1 MRMMVI
7 ALAGGLLACIAVIF
21 WQAQEMAGLRE
32 EIETL
37 ALQQREEKGAK
48 DRDSL
53 ETEEKKNWK
62 KLILDVKK
70 TVRKRK
76 DQGDVNNPGNKGGT
90 P

>member
-1 MRMMVI
+1 MMVI

-32 EIETL
+32 ELETL
-37 ALQQREEKGAK
+37 ALQKREEKGAK

-53 ETEEKKNWK
+53 EKEEKKNWN
-62 KLILDVKK
+62 KLILDAKK
-70 TVRKRK
+70 TLRKTI
-76 DQGDVNNPGNKGGT
+76 DQGGFNNPGNKGGT